1 MHATS
6 KMHLP
11 GAQLSTLMQRSKP
24 GEGHRTGR
32 QAVRMPVRQDAMPV
46 ASAPSPLRAIYSII
60 SFSYSYFAAA
70 ATDGAAAAAA
80 AASVRCTVL
89 AFYL

>member
-1 MHATS
+1 
-6 KMHLP
+6 
-11 GAQLSTLMQRSKP
+11 
-24 GEGHRTGR
+24 
-32 QAVRMPVRQDAMPV
+32 MPVRQDAMPV
-46 ASAPSPLRAIYSII
+46 ASAPIPLRAIYSII

-70 ATDGAAAAAA
+70 AAVAATDGAAA